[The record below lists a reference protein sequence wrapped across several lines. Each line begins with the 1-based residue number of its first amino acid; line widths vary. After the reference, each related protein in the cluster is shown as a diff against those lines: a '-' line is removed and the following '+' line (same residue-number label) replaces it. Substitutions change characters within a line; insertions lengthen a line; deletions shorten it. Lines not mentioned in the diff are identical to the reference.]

1 MKTAISCIT
10 KMRMMPVSA
19 SSIESYLDSLR
30 LLHGASEG
38 TVIGYRRD
46 LEKLH
51 AYCDRNRLPLETL
64 PAADARGFLM
74 APEVRTL
81 SPGTVNRLLSAVK
94 GFYRFLMETGQTT
107 VNPFA
112 AVKNFKAPRK
122 LPRFFFEE
130 EMNAILEIEATD
142 FASAR
147 DRFLF
152 EFLYSTGC
160 RISEAVALNRSDF
173 SVHTETISLVGKG
186 NKERLVCV
194 GELCRQA
201 YAAYAAYRTAF
212 VRAHGWEENEALF
225 INRRGGRL
233 TARGADLIIKER
245 LLQNGTINKSG
256 SAHAFRHSFA
266 THLLN
271 RGADIRLV
279 QEMLGHSSLSTTQ
292 IYTHVGIDRLKDVY
306 SAAHPHAGS
315 AGKKGGK

>member
-1 MKTAISCIT
+1 MT
-10 KMRMMPVSA
+10 VNG
-19 SSIESYLDSLR
+19 SIEDYLESLR
-30 LLHGASEG
+30 LLHGASDG
-38 TVIGYRRD
+38 TVAGYRRD
-46 LEKLH
+46 LEKLY
-51 AYCDRNRLPLETL
+51 AYCDRNRLSPETL
-64 PAADARGFLM
+64 SAADARGFLM

-94 GFYRFLMETGQTT
+94 GFYRFLTESGRA
-107 VNPFA
+107 VGNPFA
-112 AVKNFKAPRK
+112 SVRNFKAPRK

-130 EMNAILEIEATD
+130 EMNTILDIEVTD

-160 RISEAVALNRSDF
+160 RISEAVSLNQSDF
-173 SVHTETISLVGKG
+173 TAQTETITVTGKG
-186 NKERLVCV
+186 QKERLVCV

-201 YAAYAAYRTAF
+201 YSSYMAYRAISAR
-212 VRAHGWEENEALF
+212 VRGWEENEALF
-225 INRRGGRL
+225 INQRGGRL
-233 TARGADLIIKER
+233 TVRGADLIIRNR
-245 LLQNGTINKSG
+245 LFENTKIGKSG
-256 SAHAFRHSFA
+256 SAHSFRHSFA

-306 SAAHPHAGS
+306 SGAHPHAGRV
-315 AGKKGGK
+315 GKKGGQ

>member
-1 MKTAISCIT
+1 MTG
-10 KMRMMPVSA
+10 
-19 SSIESYLDSLR
+19 SIESYLDSLR
-30 LLHGASEG
+30 LLHGASDG
-38 TVIGYRRD
+38 TVAGYRRD
-46 LEKLH
+46 IEKLY
-51 AYCDRNRLPLETL
+51 AYCDRNRLSPETL
-64 PAADARGFLM
+64 SAADARGFLM
-74 APEVRTL
+74 APEVRSL

-94 GFYRFLMETGQTT
+94 GFYRFLMEAGQTD

-130 EMNAILEIEATD
+130 EMNTILDIDVTD

-173 SVHTETISLVGKG
+173 SSRTETISVIGKG

-194 GELCRQA
+194 GDLCRQA
-201 YAAYAAYRTAF
+201 YSGYIAYRDVY
-212 VRAHGWEENEALF
+212 VRAHGLEENEALF

-233 TARGADLIIKER
+233 TVRGADLIIHDR
-245 LLQNGTINKSG
+245 LLQNRAVGKTG
-256 SAHAFRHSFA
+256 SAHSFRHSFA

-271 RGADIRLV
+271 RGADIRMV

-306 SAAHPHAGS
+306 SGAHPHAGN
-315 AGKKGGK
+315 AGKSEGGKQ

>member
-1 MKTAISCIT
+1 M
-10 KMRMMPVSA
+10 SA

-30 LLHGASEG
+30 LLHGASDG
-38 TVIGYRRD
+38 TVAGYRRD
-46 LEKLH
+46 LNKLH
-51 AYCDRNRLPLETL
+51 AYCQRHRLPLETL
-64 PAADARGFLM
+64 SAADARGFLM

-94 GFYRFLMETGQTT
+94 GFYRYLLESGQA
-107 VNPFA
+107 VINPFS

-130 EMNAILEIEATD
+130 EMKAILEIEVTD

-160 RISEAVALNRSDF
+160 RISEAVALNRSQF
-173 SVHTETISLVGKG
+173 SSRTETISIVGKG
-186 NKERLVCV
+186 NKERIVCV
-194 GELCRQA
+194 GDLCRQA
-201 YAAYAAYRTAF
+201 YAVYAAYRTAF
-212 VRAHGWEENEALF
+212 VRARGWEENEALF

-233 TARGADLIIKER
+233 TARGADLIIRER
-245 LLQNGTINKSG
+245 LLQNDAVQKSG